1 MNPRLSALQAYPF
14 ERLHMLT
21 TTLTPN
27 PDKDLIKLTVGEPK
41 HDPAQVVI
49 ETLRKHAHTAVGR
62 YPSTRG
68 MDALREQISEWL
80 ACRFKVK
87 VDPDNQVLPV
97 NGTREGLFAIAQ
109 TMIDTSKPSAQV
121 LLPNPF
127 YQIYEGAA
135 LLAGAT
141 PCYLPATAAN
151 AYLPA
156 LDEIPS
162 QTLDACE
169 LFYVCTPGNPH
180 GNCCS
185 LEYLKTLIN
194 LAQRHNFTIVS
205 DECYSEVYRRQ
216 PPSSLLEA
224 CHAMGNDEYEHCL
237 VFHSLSKRSNLPGL
251 RSGFVA
257 GNAELIGK
265 FLKYRTYHGSA
276 MSELVQLASIGAW
289 ADEAHVND
297 NRALYNAKYESVARI
312 LAGQLALA
320 IPEGGFYLWL
330 NIDGDSE
337 EFCAGLY
344 RDQHLLALP
353 GTYLSREIQG
363 SQPGFDHIRLSLVD
377 TPEVC
382 DEAAKRLSEYLQ
394 TV

>member
-1 MNPRLSALQAYPF
+1 MNLRLDALQAYPF
-14 ERLHMLT
+14 ERLHKLT
-21 TTLTPN
+21 STLTPN

-41 HDPAQVVI
+41 HEPPQVVI
-49 ETLRKHAHTAVGR
+49 ETLRKHAQTAVGR

-80 ACRFKVK
+80 ARRFKVK
-87 VDPDNQVLPV
+87 VDPGNQILPV

-109 TMIDTSKPSAQV
+109 TMVDPSNSSAQV

-135 LLAGAT
+135 LLAGAA
-141 PCYLPATAAN
+141 PCYLPATSAN
-151 AYLPA
+151 TYLPV
-156 LDEIPS
+156 LEEIPR
-162 QTLDACE
+162 QTLDACG
-169 LFYVCTPGNPH
+169 LLYVCTPGNPH

-185 LEYLKTLIN
+185 LEYLQKLIN

-205 DECYSEVYRRQ
+205 DECYSEVYRNQ
-216 PPSSLLEA
+216 APSSLLQA
-224 CHAMGNDEYEHCL
+224 CHAMGNDQYEHCL

-257 GNAELIGK
+257 GNEKLLRG

-276 MSELVQLASIGAW
+276 MSELVQLASISAW
-289 ADEAHVND
+289 ADEEHVKD
-297 NRALYNAKYESVARI
+297 NRALYNAKYESFTNL
-312 LAGQLALA
+312 LAKQLTLKT
-320 IPEGGFYLWL
+320 PEGGFYLWL
-330 NIDGDSE
+330 DVGGDSE
-337 EFCAGLY
+337 KFCAGLY
-344 RDQHLLALP
+344 SDQHLLALP
-353 GTYLSREIQG
+353 GSYLSREVQG

-394 TV
+394 TC